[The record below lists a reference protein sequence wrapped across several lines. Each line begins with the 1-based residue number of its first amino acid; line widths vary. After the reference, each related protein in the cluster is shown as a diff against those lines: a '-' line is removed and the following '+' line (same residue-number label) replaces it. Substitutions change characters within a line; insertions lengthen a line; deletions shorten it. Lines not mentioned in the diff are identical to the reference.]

1 MTCLQRGVRGE
12 NFMNERELMKLAE
25 SLEEFSISDFTVEE
39 LEKLRGENTNFK
51 DKYFD
56 FYDDVKDRTRKKQ
69 DW

>member
-1 MTCLQRGVRGE
+1 
-12 NFMNERELMKLAE
+12 MNEREMMKLAE

-39 LEKLRGENTNFK
+39 LEKMQGNKPNFK

-56 FYDDVKDRTRKKQ
+56 YYDDIKDRTRKKQ

>member
-1 MTCLQRGVRGE
+1 M
-12 NFMNERELMKLAE
+12 MKLAE

-39 LEKLRGENTNFK
+39 LEKMQGNKPNFK

-56 FYDDVKDRTRKKQ
+56 YYDDIKDRTRKKQ